1 MKTVVIIADFGY
13 VEGGAAKVALDSVRL
28 LHQAGMRVILFCGSK
43 MVESEVERLGVRI
56 VRLGQYELK
65 ENPNRLVAMRDG
77 LWNGRAA
84 AELGKLLDSLDP
96 AETVVHIHTW
106 TKILSP
112 SIFSVLRKS
121 GFRTVLTVH
130 DYFLGCPNGAIYD
143 YRKGRPCPCRG
154 GSIRCL
160 FCNCD
165 ARKYVHKLWRWVRQQ
180 VIGYQLRR
188 FDRLE
193 LITISDLEQRHLQD
207 QIGTRNRCLR
217 INNPVRFSA
226 AEDAVSSAR
235 DAFVFVGR
243 VSPEKDPLTFAE
255 AIARCGGKG
264 IMIGDGPLLGEVR
277 RRYPQI
283 ECLGWKG
290 AEEVSHI
297 LSTRAIALAF
307 TSVWFEGAPLSP
319 LEAMS
324 VGVPCIISDRTN
336 ASEYIVDGETGLLYR
351 TGDVDDLSAKMRRL
365 SDVQERARIAENVR
379 RRFDRDAYSEETYVC
394 RLSQLYGEDGVVQ

>member
-1 MKTVVIIADFGY
+1 MKTVVIVADFGY

-43 MVESEVERLGVRI
+43 MVEPEVERLGIRM

-65 ENPNRLVAMRDG
+65 GNPNRLAAMCDG
-77 LWNGRAA
+77 IWNRRAA
-84 AELGKLLDSLDP
+84 VELGKLLDSLDP

-143 YRKGRPCPCRG
+143 YRRERPCPYRG
-154 GSIRCL
+154 GSVRCL

-165 ARKYVHKLWRWVRQQ
+165 ARKYVHKLWRWIRQQ

-193 LITISDLEQRHLQD
+193 MITISDLEQRHLQN

-217 INNPVRFSA
+217 INNPIRFSEVDGA
-226 AEDAVSSAR
+226 PMSAR

-243 VSPEKDPLTFAE
+243 VSPEKGPLTFAE
-255 AIARCGGKG
+255 AVARCGGKG
-264 IMIGDGPLLGEVR
+264 IIVGDGPLLGEVR

-283 ECLGWKG
+283 ECLGWKS
-290 AEEVSHI
+290 AEEVSCI
-297 LSTRAIALAF
+297 LSMRAIALAF

-351 TGDVDDLSAKMRRL
+351 TGDVEDLAVKMRRL
-365 SDVQERARIAENVR
+365 SDAREWARIAENVR
-379 RRFDRDAYSEETYVC
+379 RQFDRAAYSEETYVG
-394 RLSQLYGEDGVVQ
+394 RLLQLYGEDGAAQ